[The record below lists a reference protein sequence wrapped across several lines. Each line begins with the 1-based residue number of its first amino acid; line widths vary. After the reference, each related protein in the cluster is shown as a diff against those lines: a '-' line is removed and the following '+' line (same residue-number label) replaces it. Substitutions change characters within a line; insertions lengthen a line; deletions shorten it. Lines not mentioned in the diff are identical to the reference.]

1 VRVLKSKCCEF
12 HEDGSYATTIYIA
25 TMQEK
30 NDFNVRVVGW
40 RDVVSLAL
48 IFVVVSRTSGI
59 VHIWVRSYPVDR
71 ASLISAVYTF
81 FIDRY
86 HKTIFG
92 GVR

>member
-1 VRVLKSKCCEF
+1 MLRSIVRVLKSKCCEF

-48 IFVVVSRTSGI
+48 IFVVVSSVLPYLRHS
-59 VHIWVRSYPVDR
+59 SYMGMFLPC
-71 ASLISAVYTF
+71 
-81 FIDRY
+81 
-86 HKTIFG
+86 G
-92 GVR
+92 